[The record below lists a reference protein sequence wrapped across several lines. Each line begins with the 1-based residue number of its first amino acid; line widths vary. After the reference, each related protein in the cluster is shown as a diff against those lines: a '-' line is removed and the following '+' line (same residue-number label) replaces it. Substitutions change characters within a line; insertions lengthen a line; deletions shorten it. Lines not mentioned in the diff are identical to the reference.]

1 MTKTALALML
11 GLGVSTALPTLAAG
25 DLSRNPYG
33 AVLGNYVVPD
43 SDRDADYGVGGTVVF
58 YGKPLAEHLNIELSG
73 FGNTLRRTSD
83 NGDDTQFGLGI
94 DFVVPLVK
102 GPVRPFL
109 LVGAGGVRDQL
120 DTTNDTDSI
129 NPYVNAG
136 GGLLIAL
143 NDRFAVR
150 AEARWL
156 LDFNNSSY
164 PNKDQLGDGRFGF
177 GLQYAFGKPYVAPPP
192 PAPPVAVAPPPPP
205 PPPPAD
211 SDKDG
216 VIDANDKCPNTPAG
230 VRVDAVGCPLDSDG
244 DGVADYLDKCPGTP
258 KGFKVDAEGC
268 IIEQTIV
275 LRGINFEY
283 DKDQLTAE
291 AKAILDAIVPGL
303 AAQPKLTL
311 EIGGHTDS
319 RGTDAYNKALSQRRA
334 NSVKAY
340 LAAKGVAPE
349 RLAAVGYGESK
360 PVADNKTE
368 AGRSE
373 NRRVEFQVLNKPL
386 TGKVIKK

>member
-1 MTKTALALML
+1 MRNTALALML
-11 GLGVSTALPTLAAG
+11 GLGVTTALPTMAAG

-43 SDRDADYGVGGTVVF
+43 QDRDADYGVGGTVIF
-58 YGKPLAEHLNIELSG
+58 FGKPLSDHLNIEFSG
-73 FGNTLRRTSD
+73 FGNTLRRGSD
-83 NGDDTQFGLGI
+83 NGDDTQFGLGL
-94 DFVVPLVK
+94 DFVFPLVK
-102 GPVRPFL
+102 GAVRPFL

-129 NPYVNAG
+129 NPYLNAG

-143 NDRFAVR
+143 SERFALR
-150 AEARWL
+150 AEARYL
-156 LDFNNSSY
+156 MDFNNGSY

-177 GLQYAFGKPYVAPPP
+177 GLQYIFGKPYIAPPP
-192 PAPPVAVAPPPPP
+192 PAPPVVVAPPPPP
-205 PPPPAD
+205 APAD
-211 SDKDG
+211 SDGDG
-216 VIDANDKCPNTPAG
+216 VIDPNDKCPNTPAG
-230 VRVDAVGCPLDSDG
+230 VKVDAVGCPLDSDG
-244 DGVADYLDKCPGTP
+244 DGVPDYLDKCPTP

-275 LRGINFEY
+275 LRGVNFEY

-291 AKAILDAIVPGL
+291 AKAILDAVVPGL

-319 RGTDAYNKALSQRRA
+319 RGTDAYNKSLSQRRA

-349 RLAAVGYGESK
+349 RLSAVGYGESK
-360 PVADNKTE
+360 PVADNATE
-368 AGRSE
+368 AGRGE

-386 TGKVIKK
+386 TVKVIKK

>member
-1 MTKTALALML
+1 MRNTALALML
-11 GLGVSTALPTLAAG
+11 GLGVTTALPTMAAG

-33 AVLGNYVVPD
+33 ALLGSYVAPD
-43 SDRDADYGVGGTVVF
+43 KDRDADYGIGGTVIF
-58 YGKPLAEHLNIELSG
+58 FGKPLTDHVNLELSG
-73 FGNTLRRTSD
+73 FGNTLRRGSD
-83 NGDDTQFGLGI
+83 NGDDSQFGLGL
-94 DFVVPLVK
+94 DFVFPLVK
-102 GPVRPFL
+102 GPIRPFL
-109 LVGAGGVRDQL
+109 LLGAGGVRDQL

-129 NPYVNAG
+129 NPYLNAG

-143 NDRFAVR
+143 SERFALR
-150 AEARWL
+150 AEARYL
-156 LDFNNSSY
+156 MDFNNSSY
-164 PNKDQLGDGRFGF
+164 PNKDQLADGRFGL
-177 GLQYAFGKPYVAPPP
+177 GVQYIFGKPYVAPPP
-192 PAPPVAVAPPPPP
+192 PAPVVVAPPP

-211 SDKDG
+211 SDRDG

-230 VRVDAVGCPLDSDG
+230 VKVDAVGCPLDSDG

-275 LRGINFEY
+275 LRGVNFEY

-291 AKAILDAIVPGL
+291 AKAILDAVVPGL

-340 LAAKGVAPE
+340 LAGKGVAPE

-360 PVADNKTE
+360 PVADNKLE

-386 TGKVIKK
+386 TVKVIKK